1 MKGRGEKKTSP
12 TSAIGDTG
20 GPKKTRAVS
29 RQNAAQRCAFP
40 IVAIGASA
48 GGLEAFRNFLDA
60 QNPKSGMAFVMI
72 QHLDPTHPSLMQ
84 ELLSCHTSML
94 VTQAVNG
101 APLEPN
107 HVYLI
112 PPGAYLAMRDGLLRL
127 SKPTERHGARL
138 PFDFFLTSLAEA
150 CGKRAVCV
158 VLSGTGSDGSVGV
171 LAIKEKGGL
180 VIAQDPEEA
189 EFDGMP
195 LSAIATRR
203 VDFVAP
209 VGDIPELILAKLYG
223 AGSGAADAT
232 QSATAPASDEFTQI
246 IALLRDAIGL
256 DFSVYKQGTL
266 QRRLEHRMSAVR
278 IETPASYLKLLRE
291 KPAEA
296 ELLRKELLIGVTQF
310 FRGRPA
316 FDFLS
321 NEIIPNLV
329 NRQKDAR
336 AIRIW
341 CPGCST
347 GEEPYS
353 LAMLFLE
360 AFEELKRPVRL
371 QIFASDINADA
382 VAFARDGLYPNTIE
396 ADIAPDRL
404 ARFFAREDHHYRVTH
419 ELRDSVVFT
428 VHDILAD
435 APFSN
440 IDLVC
445 CRNLLIYL
453 QPEAQHKILSF
464 FHFALG
470 DGGVLFLGASES
482 VGSGE
487 RFESVSKKHRV
498 YRHLGRSRPGEVA
511 FPAVAKTSERVPL
524 ALAAKPP
531 SEQATDFDAL
541 SRRALNDSFSLCSVL
556 IDARQE
562 CLHISGTADR
572 YLRVPLGVASNDL
585 LVMVRDGL
593 RPKLRAAIERA
604 KRDRARVI
612 VTDAQLEKDHDFS
625 TICIAVEPV
634 KTHDEGMLLVSFLD
648 GSFANPRTNRLA
660 APTRADG
667 TRVAELERRLAELT
681 AELAS
686 AVQDLE
692 FGERGAKAHQRASH
706 VAERGGAID
715 Q

>member
-1 MKGRGEKKTSP
+1 
-12 TSAIGDTG
+12 
-20 GPKKTRAVS
+20 
-29 RQNAAQRCAFP
+29 
-40 IVAIGASA
+40 
-48 GGLEAFRNFLDA
+48 
-60 QNPKSGMAFVMI
+60 MAFVMI

-84 ELLSCHTSML
+84 ELLSGHTSML

-246 IALLRDAIGL
+246 IALLRDATGL

-360 AFEELKRPVRL
+360 AFEELKRPARL

-404 ARFFAREDHHYRVTH
+404 AQFFTREDHHYRVTH
-419 ELRDSVVFT
+419 ELRDCVVFT

-440 IDLVC
+440 IDFVC

-524 ALAAKPP
+524 ALAAKASVRTSDRLRRSVSAR
-531 SEQATDFDAL
+531 SERQFFFVFGVD
-541 SRRALNDSFSLCSVL
+541 RRA
-556 IDARQE
+556 
-562 CLHISGTADR
+562 
-572 YLRVPLGVASNDL
+572 PGVSPHFWHG
-585 LVMVRDGL
+585 R
-593 RPKLRAAIERA
+593 
-604 KRDRARVI
+604 
-612 VTDAQLEKDHDFS
+612 
-625 TICIAVEPV
+625 
-634 KTHDEGMLLVSFLD
+634 
-648 GSFANPRTNRLA
+648 
-660 APTRADG
+660 
-667 TRVAELERRLAELT
+667 
-681 AELAS
+681 
-686 AVQDLE
+686 
-692 FGERGAKAHQRASH
+692 
-706 VAERGGAID
+706 
-715 Q
+715 

>member
-1 MKGRGEKKTSP
+1 
-12 TSAIGDTG
+12 
-20 GPKKTRAVS
+20 
-29 RQNAAQRCAFP
+29 
-40 IVAIGASA
+40 
-48 GGLEAFRNFLDA
+48 
-60 QNPKSGMAFVMI
+60 
-72 QHLDPTHPSLMQ
+72 
-84 ELLSCHTSML
+84 
-94 VTQAVNG
+94 
-101 APLEPN
+101 
-107 HVYLI
+107 
-112 PPGAYLAMRDGLLRL
+112 
-127 SKPTERHGARL
+127 
-138 PFDFFLTSLAEA
+138 
-150 CGKRAVCV
+150 
-158 VLSGTGSDGSVGV
+158 
-171 LAIKEKGGL
+171 
-180 VIAQDPEEA
+180 
-189 EFDGMP
+189 
-195 LSAIATRR
+195 
-203 VDFVAP
+203 
-209 VGDIPELILAKLYG
+209 
-223 AGSGAADAT
+223 
-232 QSATAPASDEFTQI
+232 
-246 IALLRDAIGL
+246 
-256 DFSVYKQGTL
+256 
-266 QRRLEHRMSAVR
+266 
-278 IETPASYLKLLRE
+278 
-291 KPAEA
+291 
-296 ELLRKELLIGVTQF
+296 
-310 FRGRPA
+310 
-316 FDFLS
+316 
-321 NEIIPNLV
+321 
-329 NRQKDAR
+329 
-336 AIRIW
+336 
-341 CPGCST
+341 
-347 GEEPYS
+347 
-353 LAMLFLE
+353 MLFLE
-360 AFEELKRPVRL
+360 AFEELKRPARL

-404 ARFFAREDHHYRVTH
+404 ARFFTREDHHYRVTH
-419 ELRDSVVFT
+419 ELRDCVVFT

-440 IDLVC
+440 IDFVC

-482 VGSGE
+482 RRFWRAFRVRFKETSRLSSPGPQPAGESG
-487 RFESVSKKHRV
+487 V
-498 YRHLGRSRPGEVA
+498 PGWS
-511 FPAVAKTSERVPL
+511 PKTSERVPS

-648 GSFANPRTNRLA
+648 GSFANPRANRSA

-667 TRVAELERRLAELT
+667 TRVAELKRRLAELT

-686 AVQDLE
+686 AVQDLDSAKE
-692 FGERGAKAHQRASH
+692 EQRRISEQAMSLNEEAQSTNEELVDVEGGTAIGERGAHGAEQSAPRDVGATTQHLQRSP
-706 VAERGGAID
+706 EYS
-715 Q
+715 